1 VIGYE
6 RSREIRWIRCHGFW
20 ALEHPTKLSVVCQ
33 SETGKSERPVATVER
48 RMALVV
54 FPPRLGWKSR
64 PGNSIRPLG
73 SALLS
78 GQLSLQRTSRRKRL
92 C

>member
-1 VIGYE
+1 M
-6 RSREIRWIRCHGFW
+6 
-20 ALEHPTKLSVVCQ
+20 LSVVCR
-33 SETGKSERPVATVER
+33 SETGNSERPVATGER

-64 PGNSIRPLG
+64 PGNFYQ
-73 SALLS
+73 AA
-78 GQLSLQRTSRRKRL
+78 GQRAAQRKRL